1 MIDLNQRFYKGINS
15 QSRKVAWSNAKKYN
29 ITIGSHIYYGSNGG
43 LDFFRDRITKEE
55 TTITNNTFNN
65 SGSL

>member
-43 LDFFRDRITKEE
+43 LDFFRDRIT
-55 TTITNNTFNN
+55 N
-65 SGSL
+65 